1 MLCLKPLRFLTGVK
15 LTPPPPPP
23 LQAEVVDTTIDQSQS
38 ILHIDFSQ
46 HVALMATTL
55 GLVSALLLCLALY
68 CILPYIA
75 RCLCNLV
82 GQEDNLSAARYTAGA
97 FSEGS
102 YPLHQRRHPAP
113 SRPDGQSRP
122 YSTPTTA
129 LYITNQSEENI
140 SGGSRDQIPVT
151 DKSQK

>member
-1 MLCLKPLRFLTGVK
+1 MCKSRV
-15 LTPPPPPP
+15 TPPTPAPRH
-23 LQAEVVDTTIDQSQS
+23 AELVDTTIDQSQS
-38 ILHIDFSQ
+38 FLHINVSQ

-55 GLVSALLLCLALY
+55 GLVSALLLCMALY
-68 CILPYIA
+68 CIWPYIA

-82 GQEDNLSAARYTAGA
+82 REEDNLSAACNTAGA
-97 FSEGS
+97 FPEGS
-102 YPLHQRRHPAP
+102 YPLHQLRHPGP

-140 SGGSRDQIPVT
+140 SGGSRDHSPVAE
-151 DKSQK
+151 KAQKGKKHYRNNK